1 MSSDIKIKVQSFG
14 RFLSNMVMPNIG
26 AFIAWGIITA
36 LFIPTGWLPNE
47 TLAKLVGPM
56 ITYLLPLLIGY
67 TGGKLVGGERGGVVG
82 AITTMGVI
90 VGADMPMFLGSMIA
104 GPLGGWCI
112 KHFDRWVDG
121 KIKSGFEMLVNN
133 FSAGII
139 GMILAIL
146 AFLGIGPIV
155 EALSKMLAAGV
166 NFMVVHDMLP
176 LASIFVEPAK
186 ILFLNNAI
194 NHGIFSPLGI
204 QQSHELGKSIFFL
217 IEANP
222 GPGMGVLLA
231 YMFFGR
237 GSAKQ
242 SAGGAA
248 IIHFLGGIHE
258 IYFPY
263 VLMNPRLILA
273 VILGG
278 MTGVFTLTIL
288 GGGLVS
294 PASPGSILAVLAMT
308 PKGAYFANIAG
319 VCAAMAVSFVVSA
332 ILLKTSKVKEEDDI
346 EAATRRMQDM
356 KAESK
361 GASPL
366 SAGDVTN
373 DLSHV
378 RKIIVACDAGVFMS
392 SDIKIK
398 VQSFGRFLSN
408 MVMPNIG
415 AFIAWGI
422 ITALFIPTG
431 WLPNETLAKLV
442 GPMITYLLP
451 LLIGYTGGKLVG
463 GERGGVVGAI
473 TTMGVIVGADMPMF
487 LGSMI
492 AGPLGG
498 WCIKHFDRW
507 VDGKIKSGFEMLVN
521 NFSAGIIGM
530 ILAILAFLGI
540 GPIVEALSKM
550 LAAGVNFMV
559 VHDMLPLASI
569 FVEPAKILF
578 LNNAINHGIFSPLG
592 IQQSHELGKSIFFL
606 IEANPGPGMGVLLA
620 YMFFGRGSAKQS
632 AGGAAIIHFLGGI
645 HEIYFPYVLM
655 NPRLILAVILGGMTG
670 VFTLTILGGG
680 LVSPASP
687 GSILAVLAM
696 TPKGAYFANIAGVCA
711 AMAVSFVVS
720 AILLKTS
727 KVKEEDDI
735 EAATRRMQ
743 DMKAESKGAS
753 PLSAG
758 DVTNDLSH
766 VRKIIVACDA
776 GMGSS
781 AMGAGV
787 LRKKIQDAGLSQISV
802 TNSAINN
809 LPPDVDLVITHR
821 DLTERAMRQV
831 PQAQHISLT
840 NFLDSGLYTSL
851 TERLVA
857 AQRHT
862 ANEEKVKDSLKDSF
876 DDSSANLFKLGAE
889 NIFLGRK
896 AATKEEAI
904 RFAGEQLVKGGY
916 VEPEYVQAMLD
927 REKLTPTYLGESIA
941 VPHGTVEAKDRVL
954 KTGVVF
960 CQYPEGVRFGEEEDD
975 IARLVIG
982 IAARNNEHIQ
992 VITSLT
998 NALDDESVIE
1008 RLAHTTS
1015 VDEVLELLAG
1025 RK

>member
-1 MSSDIKIKVQSFG
+1 MSSDFKIKVQSFG

-36 LFIPTGWLPNE
+36 LFIPTGWLPSE

-67 TGGKLVGGERGGVVG
+67 TGGRLVGGDRGGVVG

-90 VGADMPMFLGSMIA
+90 VGADMPMFLGAMIA
-104 GPLGGWCI
+104 GPLGGWAI
-112 KHFDRWVDG
+112 KKFDVWVDG

-146 AFLGIGPIV
+146 AFLGIGPAV
-155 EALSKMLAAGV
+155 EVLSKVLAAGV

-222 GPGMGVLLA
+222 VPGMGVLLA

-278 MTGVFTLTIL
+278 MTGVFTLSVL

-308 PKGAYFANIAG
+308 PKGAYFANIAAI
-319 VCAAMAVSFVVSA
+319 CAAMAVSFVVSA

-346 EAATRRMQDM
+346 EAATRRMHDM
-356 KAESK
+356 KSESK
-361 GASPL
+361 GAATPL
-366 SAGDVTN
+366 SAG
-373 DLSHV
+373 
-378 RKIIVACDAGVFMS
+378 
-392 SDIKIK
+392 
-398 VQSFGRFLSN
+398 
-408 MVMPNIG
+408 
-415 AFIAWGI
+415 
-422 ITALFIPTG
+422 
-431 WLPNETLAKLV
+431 E
-442 GPMITYLLP
+442 
-451 LLIGYTGGKLVG
+451 
-463 GERGGVVGAI
+463 
-473 TTMGVIVGADMPMF
+473 
-487 LGSMI
+487 
-492 AGPLGG
+492 
-498 WCIKHFDRW
+498 
-507 VDGKIKSGFEMLVN
+507 
-521 NFSAGIIGM
+521 
-530 ILAILAFLGI
+530 
-540 GPIVEALSKM
+540 
-550 LAAGVNFMV
+550 
-559 VHDMLPLASI
+559 
-569 FVEPAKILF
+569 
-578 LNNAINHGIFSPLG
+578 
-592 IQQSHELGKSIFFL
+592 
-606 IEANPGPGMGVLLA
+606 
-620 YMFFGRGSAKQS
+620 
-632 AGGAAIIHFLGGI
+632 
-645 HEIYFPYVLM
+645 
-655 NPRLILAVILGGMTG
+655 
-670 VFTLTILGGG
+670 
-680 LVSPASP
+680 VS
-687 GSILAVLAM
+687 
-696 TPKGAYFANIAGVCA
+696 
-711 AMAVSFVVS
+711 
-720 AILLKTS
+720 
-727 KVKEEDDI
+727 
-735 EAATRRMQ
+735 
-743 DMKAESKGAS
+743 
-753 PLSAG
+753 
-758 DVTNDLSH
+758 NDLSH

-787 LRKKIQDAGLSQISV
+787 LRKKVQDAGLTHISV
-802 TNSAINN
+802 TNSAINS

-831 PQAQHISLT
+831 PQAQHISLP
-840 NFLDSGLYTSL
+840 NFLDSGLYSSL

-862 ANEEKVKDSLKDSF
+862 DNAVKVRDSLKDSF
-876 DDSSANLFKLGAE
+876 DPNDSHLFKLGAE
-889 NIFLGRK
+889 NIFLGCT
-896 AATKEEAI
+896 ASHKEDAI

-916 VEPEYVQAMLD
+916 VEPEYVDAMLE

-960 CQYPEGVRFGEEEDD
+960 CQYPAGVRFGEEEDD

-1008 RLAHTTS
+1008 RLSQTTS
-1015 VDEVLELLAG
+1015 VEEVLALLN
-1025 RK
+1025 K

>member
-1 MSSDIKIKVQSFG
+1 
-14 RFLSNMVMPNIG
+14 MPNIG

-67 TGGKLVGGERGGVVG
+67 TGGRLVGGDRGGVVG

-90 VGADMPMFLGSMIA
+90 VGADMPMFLGAMIA
-104 GPLGGWCI
+104 GPLGGWAI
-112 KHFDRWVDG
+112 KKFDVWVDG

-146 AFLGIGPIV
+146 AFLGIGPAV
-155 EALSKMLAAGV
+155 EVLSKVLAAGV

-278 MTGVFTLTIL
+278 MTGVFTLSVL

-308 PKGAYFANIAG
+308 PKGAYFANIAAI
-319 VCAAMAVSFVVSA
+319 CAAMAVSFVVSA

-346 EAATRRMQDM
+346 DAATRRMQDM

-361 GASPL
+361 GAATPL
-366 SAGDVTN
+366 TAGDV
-373 DLSHV
+373 S
-378 RKIIVACDAGVFMS
+378 
-392 SDIKIK
+392 
-398 VQSFGRFLSN
+398 
-408 MVMPNIG
+408 
-415 AFIAWGI
+415 
-422 ITALFIPTG
+422 
-431 WLPNETLAKLV
+431 
-442 GPMITYLLP
+442 
-451 LLIGYTGGKLVG
+451 
-463 GERGGVVGAI
+463 
-473 TTMGVIVGADMPMF
+473 
-487 LGSMI
+487 
-492 AGPLGG
+492 
-498 WCIKHFDRW
+498 
-507 VDGKIKSGFEMLVN
+507 
-521 NFSAGIIGM
+521 
-530 ILAILAFLGI
+530 
-540 GPIVEALSKM
+540 
-550 LAAGVNFMV
+550 
-559 VHDMLPLASI
+559 
-569 FVEPAKILF
+569 
-578 LNNAINHGIFSPLG
+578 
-592 IQQSHELGKSIFFL
+592 
-606 IEANPGPGMGVLLA
+606 
-620 YMFFGRGSAKQS
+620 
-632 AGGAAIIHFLGGI
+632 
-645 HEIYFPYVLM
+645 
-655 NPRLILAVILGGMTG
+655 
-670 VFTLTILGGG
+670 
-680 LVSPASP
+680 
-687 GSILAVLAM
+687 
-696 TPKGAYFANIAGVCA
+696 
-711 AMAVSFVVS
+711 
-720 AILLKTS
+720 
-727 KVKEEDDI
+727 
-735 EAATRRMQ
+735 
-743 DMKAESKGAS
+743 
-753 PLSAG
+753 
-758 DVTNDLSH
+758 NDLSH

-787 LRKKIQDAGLSQISV
+787 LRKKVQDAGLTNISV
-802 TNSAINN
+802 TNSAINS

-840 NFLDSGLYTSL
+840 NFLDSGLYSSL

-862 ANEEKVKDSLKDSF
+862 DNEVKVRDSLKDSF
-876 DDSSANLFKLGAE
+876 DPNDSHLFRLGAE
-889 NIFLGRK
+889 NIFLGRT
-896 AATKEEAI
+896 ASHKEEAI

-916 VEPEYVQAMLD
+916 VEPEYVDAMLA

-960 CQYPEGVRFGEEEDD
+960 CQYPAGVRFGEEEDD

-1008 RLAHTTS
+1008 RLAQTTS
-1015 VDEVLELLAG
+1015 VEEVLALLN
-1025 RK
+1025 K

>member
-104 GPLGGWCI
+104 GPLGGWAI
-112 KHFDRWVDG
+112 KKFDVWVDG

-146 AFLGIGPIV
+146 AFLGIGPAV
-155 EALSKMLAAGV
+155 EVLSKILAAGV
-166 NFMVVHDMLP
+166 NFMVAHDMLP

-204 QQSHELGKSIFFL
+204 QQSHDLGKSIFFL

-263 VLMNPRLILA
+263 VLMTPRLILA

-278 MTGVFTLTIL
+278 MTGVFTLTL
-288 GGGLVS
+288 LNGGLVS

-308 PKGAYFANIAG
+308 PKGAYFANIAAI
-319 VCAAMAVSFVVSA
+319 VAAMAVSFVVSA
-332 ILLKTSKVKEEDDI
+332 VLLKTSKVKEEDDI

-356 KAESK
+356 KAQSK
-361 GASPL
+361 GGATPL
-366 SAGDVTN
+366 AAGDV
-373 DLSHV
+373 
-378 RKIIVACDAGVFMS
+378 A
-392 SDIKIK
+392 
-398 VQSFGRFLSN
+398 
-408 MVMPNIG
+408 
-415 AFIAWGI
+415 
-422 ITALFIPTG
+422 
-431 WLPNETLAKLV
+431 
-442 GPMITYLLP
+442 
-451 LLIGYTGGKLVG
+451 
-463 GERGGVVGAI
+463 
-473 TTMGVIVGADMPMF
+473 
-487 LGSMI
+487 
-492 AGPLGG
+492 
-498 WCIKHFDRW
+498 
-507 VDGKIKSGFEMLVN
+507 
-521 NFSAGIIGM
+521 
-530 ILAILAFLGI
+530 
-540 GPIVEALSKM
+540 
-550 LAAGVNFMV
+550 
-559 VHDMLPLASI
+559 
-569 FVEPAKILF
+569 
-578 LNNAINHGIFSPLG
+578 
-592 IQQSHELGKSIFFL
+592 
-606 IEANPGPGMGVLLA
+606 
-620 YMFFGRGSAKQS
+620 
-632 AGGAAIIHFLGGI
+632 
-645 HEIYFPYVLM
+645 
-655 NPRLILAVILGGMTG
+655 
-670 VFTLTILGGG
+670 
-680 LVSPASP
+680 
-687 GSILAVLAM
+687 
-696 TPKGAYFANIAGVCA
+696 
-711 AMAVSFVVS
+711 
-720 AILLKTS
+720 
-727 KVKEEDDI
+727 
-735 EAATRRMQ
+735 
-743 DMKAESKGAS
+743 
-753 PLSAG
+753 
-758 DVTNDLSH
+758 NDLSH

-787 LRKKIQDAGLSQISV
+787 LRKKVHDAGLSNISV
-802 TNSAINN
+802 TNCAINN

-862 ANEEKVKDSLKDSF
+862 DNEEKVRDSLKDSF
-876 DDSSANLFKLGAE
+876 DASDTNLFKLGAE

-904 RFAGEQLVKGGY
+904 LFAGEQLVKGGY

-927 REKLTPTYLGESIA
+927 REKLTSTYLGESIA
-941 VPHGTVEAKDRVL
+941 VPHGTIEAKDRVL
-954 KTGVVF
+954 KTGIVF
-960 CQYPEGVRFGEEEDD
+960 CQYPEGVRFGEEEDEV
-975 IARLVIG
+975 ARLVIG

-1008 RLAHTTS
+1008 RLAKTTS
-1015 VDEVLELLAG
+1015 VEEVLTLLKA
-1025 RK
+1025 

>member
-104 GPLGGWCI
+104 GPLGGWAI
-112 KHFDRWVDG
+112 KKFDVWVDG

-146 AFLGIGPIV
+146 AFLGIGPAV
-155 EALSKMLAAGV
+155 EVLSKILAAGV
-166 NFMVVHDMLP
+166 NFMVAHEMLP

-288 GGGLVS
+288 NGGLVS

-308 PKGAYFANIAG
+308 PKGAYFANIAAII
-319 VCAAMAVSFVVSA
+319 AAMAVSFVVA
-332 ILLKTSKVKEEDDI
+332 AVLLKTSKVKEEDDI

-356 KAESK
+356 KAQSK
-361 GASPL
+361 GGATPL
-366 SAGDVTN
+366 AAGDV
-373 DLSHV
+373 
-378 RKIIVACDAGVFMS
+378 A
-392 SDIKIK
+392 
-398 VQSFGRFLSN
+398 
-408 MVMPNIG
+408 
-415 AFIAWGI
+415 
-422 ITALFIPTG
+422 
-431 WLPNETLAKLV
+431 
-442 GPMITYLLP
+442 
-451 LLIGYTGGKLVG
+451 
-463 GERGGVVGAI
+463 
-473 TTMGVIVGADMPMF
+473 
-487 LGSMI
+487 
-492 AGPLGG
+492 
-498 WCIKHFDRW
+498 
-507 VDGKIKSGFEMLVN
+507 
-521 NFSAGIIGM
+521 
-530 ILAILAFLGI
+530 
-540 GPIVEALSKM
+540 
-550 LAAGVNFMV
+550 
-559 VHDMLPLASI
+559 
-569 FVEPAKILF
+569 
-578 LNNAINHGIFSPLG
+578 
-592 IQQSHELGKSIFFL
+592 
-606 IEANPGPGMGVLLA
+606 
-620 YMFFGRGSAKQS
+620 
-632 AGGAAIIHFLGGI
+632 
-645 HEIYFPYVLM
+645 
-655 NPRLILAVILGGMTG
+655 
-670 VFTLTILGGG
+670 
-680 LVSPASP
+680 
-687 GSILAVLAM
+687 
-696 TPKGAYFANIAGVCA
+696 
-711 AMAVSFVVS
+711 
-720 AILLKTS
+720 
-727 KVKEEDDI
+727 
-735 EAATRRMQ
+735 
-743 DMKAESKGAS
+743 
-753 PLSAG
+753 
-758 DVTNDLSH
+758 NDLSH

-787 LRKKIQDAGLSQISV
+787 LRKKVQDAGLSNISV

-862 ANEEKVKDSLKDSF
+862 DNEEKVRDSLKDSF
-876 DDSSANLFKLGAE
+876 DAADTNLFKLGAE

-904 RFAGEQLVKGGY
+904 LFAGEQLVKGGY

-927 REKLTPTYLGESIA
+927 REKLTSTYLGESIA
-941 VPHGTVEAKDRVL
+941 VPHGTIEAKDRVL
-954 KTGVVF
+954 KTGIVF
-960 CQYPEGVRFGEEEDD
+960 CQYPEGVRFGEEEDEV
-975 IARLVIG
+975 ARLVIG

-1008 RLAHTTS
+1008 RLAKTTS
-1015 VDEVLELLAG
+1015 VEEVLTLLKA
-1025 RK
+1025 